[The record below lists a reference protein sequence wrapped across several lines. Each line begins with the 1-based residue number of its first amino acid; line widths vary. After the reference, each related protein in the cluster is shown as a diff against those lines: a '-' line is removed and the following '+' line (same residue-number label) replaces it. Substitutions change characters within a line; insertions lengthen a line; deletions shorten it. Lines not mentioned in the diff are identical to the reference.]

1 MKRTKETDP
10 GKLYSD
16 NYEYVIGCLMARC
29 PHLRRE
35 DAEDI
40 ASGAFLEILQKNEAV
55 CCIQNW
61 IWLAK
66 MRAFWHYHT
75 IHERFEPQG
84 LLLDF
89 PSTICFSEP
98 SQVETF
104 RLHSLLKRKDARRSF
119 SLWLQGYNRAEI
131 HKILGYN
138 KGAATTMVYRLRKRA
153 KQYLKR
159 DVELYRGYKHDAI
172 NY

>member
-1 MKRTKETDP
+1 MKKTKETDP

-75 IHERFEPQG
+75 IYERFEPQG
-84 LLLDF
+84 LPLDF
-89 PSTICFSEP
+89 PSTISEMLLALASRVQSRRNTQDFGI
-98 SQVETF
+98 SQSRGNNYGLQVTQTGETIPEE
-104 RLHSLLKRKDARRSF
+104 RR
-119 SLWLQGYNRAEI
+119 
-131 HKILGYN
+131 
-138 KGAATTMVYRLRKRA
+138 
-153 KQYLKR
+153 
-159 DVELYRGYKHDAI
+159 
-172 NY
+172 

>member
-1 MKRTKETDP
+1 MKRTKEQDP
-10 GKLYSD
+10 GKLYSN
-16 NYEYVIGCLMARC
+16 NYDKVIGCLMARC

-40 ASGAFLEILQKNEAV
+40 ASGAFLELLQKNESV
-55 CCIQNW
+55 CNIQNW

-75 IHERFEPQG
+75 IYERYEPQG
-84 LLLDF
+84 ILMDF
-89 PSTICFSEP
+89 PTAVCTEP

-104 RLHSLLKRKDARRSF
+104 QLRSLLKRRDARRCF

-131 HKILGYN
+131 QKILGYH
-138 KGAATTMVYRLRKRA
+138 KVAVTTMVYRLRKRA
-153 KQYLKR
+153 KQYLER
-159 DVELYRGYKHDAI
+159 DIELYRGEKKAK
-172 NY
+172 

>member
-1 MKRTKETDP
+1 MKRTNETDP

-35 DAEDI
+35 DAEDM
-40 ASGAFLEILQKNEAV
+40 ASGAFLEILQKKESVV

-61 IWLAK
+61 IWCAK

-75 IHERFEPQG
+75 IYERYEPQG

-89 PSTICFSEP
+89 PTTSCFSEP

-104 RLHSLLKRKDARRSF
+104 QLSSLLKRKDARRCF
-119 SLWLQGYNRAEI
+119 SLWNQGYNRAEI
-131 HKILGYN
+131 HKILGYH
-138 KGAATTMVYRLRKRA
+138 KVAVTTMVYRLRKRA

-159 DVELYRGYKHDAI
+159 DVELYRGYKKA
-172 NY
+172 

>member
-1 MKRTKETDP
+1 
-10 GKLYSD
+10 
-16 NYEYVIGCLMARC
+16 MARC

-35 DAEDI
+35 DAEDM
-40 ASGAFLEILQKNEAV
+40 ASNAFLEILQKNEAV
-55 CCIQNW
+55 CNIQNW

-66 MRAFWHYHT
+66 MRAIWHYHT
-75 IHERFEPQG
+75 RYERYEPQG

-89 PSTICFSEP
+89 PSTTCISEP
-98 SQVETF
+98 FQVETF
-104 RLHSLLKRKDARRSF
+104 QLISLLKRKDARNARRCLCF

-138 KGAATTMVYRLRKRA
+138 KHSVTMMVYGLRKRA

-159 DVELYRGYKHDAI
+159 DVELYRGYKHA
-172 NY
+172 